1 MRINAS
7 PWFIPDTG
15 DAGLSV
21 KTEPVSLSGHMDG
34 QSFSEDQL
42 QTLIFDHPEL
52 LPVSAVEPYFNGII
66 PVCRE
71 LPTPAGPLDNLYV
84 TPQGNLIL
92 VECKLW
98 RNPEARRKVIAQ
110 IMDYAKEIAMWGYQD
125 LMDAINRANKTDHAN
140 PLYSLAEKHPETPA
154 ESQFVEQVSRNLRL
168 GRHMLLIVGDGI
180 QEGAEKLAEFLQ
192 QNMALQFTLALVQMG
207 IYRFPER
214 QGHIVIPH
222 VLMKTTMIERAVI
235 RIEDGKIR
243 VTEPD
248 NRPQSAGSTQRAENL
263 SEIEFF
269 ESLSG
274 HHQESAVWLRRVLK
288 RMEEMGMT
296 WEVKR
301 SLLPRYSPDG
311 EQEFSFGYFKPDG
324 RFFTDNAVWGL
335 SEPHNLRNLA
345 VEYIRSVAAI
355 VPDSTVDTDEK
366 DPKVRV
372 NGRILNIT
380 DLLGKE
386 DAFIKAIAGYI
397 DDINIQLAKK
407 R

>member
-1 MRINAS
+1 MA
-7 PWFIPDTG
+7 
-15 DAGLSV
+15 
-21 KTEPVSLSGHMDG
+21 VS
-34 QSFSEDQL
+34 
-42 QTLIFDHPEL
+42 
-52 LPVSAVEPYFNGII
+52 
-66 PVCRE
+66 
-71 LPTPAGPLDNLYV
+71 YV
-84 TPQGNLIL
+84 TTQGNLIL

-110 IMDYAKEIAMWGYQD
+110 IMDYAKEIAGWGYQD
-125 LMDAINRANKTDHAN
+125 LMDAINRANKTDHTN

-154 ESQFVEQVSRNLRL
+154 EAQFVEQVSRNLRL

-207 IYRFPER
+207 LYRFPGR

-248 NRPQSAGSTQRAENL
+248 NRTQSAGSTQRAENL

-274 HHQESAVWLRRVLK
+274 HHQESAAWLRRILK

-345 VEYIRSVAAI
+345 TDYIRSVVAM
-355 VPDSTVDTDEK
+355 VPGGTVDTDEK

-380 DLLGKE
+380 DLLDKE
-386 DAFIKAIAGYI
+386 DAFIKAVAAYI
-397 DDINIQLAKK
+397 DKINTQLAEL